1 MRGGKTQI
9 TDGIM
14 AKSRLIKSANFN
26 SQPVW
31 FKAINSVWQNT
42 YLVGTEIK
50 LDKDRLIKAARRS
63 TGLHN
68 LGKSFWDEPLDR
80 LLYSVNNESRLHPVG
95 RFITQKRMENLLSVR
110 LRAEHYFKKYPEIL
124 EQPLYPVTVII
135 GLQRTGT
142 TKLHRMLASDPDTRA
157 LLSWEALNPAPMNG
171 EMKSGDKRIKIAKL
185 NENALKIMSPGFFA
199 IHPVEHLS
207 PEEDVLLL
215 DVSFLSTTA
224 EAIMH
229 VPSYSDWLE
238 KTDQSSAYEYT
249 VKLLKLLQWQRP
261 ALRWV
266 LKTPH
271 HLEFLGLA
279 EKYFGDVQFVWTHRN
294 VHEAIPSFLS
304 MVAHSRILFSNEV
317 DAHEVAQHWVRK
329 IGYMLSQAMDYRL
342 KNAHNNHITDVL
354 YKDLVNDSKS
364 VLQRIYHNQNLEI
377 SPELQ
382 QIFEHTEKSNPRG
395 KYGSHHYAHEDF
407 GIDKDYIDGFT
418 MPYQEFQ
425 KSLKNKINEQRQK
438 AI

>member
-1 MRGGKTQI
+1 
-9 TDGIM
+9 M

-31 FKAINSVWQNT
+31 FKAINSVWKNT
-42 YLVGTEIK
+42 YSVGTEIK
-50 LDKDRLIKAARRS
+50 LDKDHLIEAARRS
-63 TGLHN
+63 TGLN
-68 LGKSFWDEPLDR
+68 DLGKYFWDEPLDR
-80 LLYSVNNESRLHPVG
+80 LLHSVNNESRLHPVG
-95 RFITQKRMENLLSVR
+95 RFITKKRLENLLSVR

-124 EQPLYPVTVII
+124 EQEIYPVTVII

-171 EMKSGDKRIKIAKL
+171 EMKSGEKRIKIAKL

-199 IHPVEHLS
+199 IHPVEHLA

-238 KTDQSSAYEYT
+238 KTDQAPAYEYT
-249 VKLLKLLQWQRP
+249 AKLLKLLQWQRP

-317 DAHEVAQHWVRK
+317 DANEVAQHWVRK

-354 YKDLVNDSKS
+354 YKDLVNDSMS
-364 VLQRIYHNQNLEI
+364 VLNRIYSNQNLEI
-377 SPELQ
+377 SPEMQ
-382 QIFEHTEKSNPRG
+382 KIFEATEKSNPRG
-395 KYGSHHYAHEDF
+395 KYGSHHYAHKDF
-407 GIDKDYIDGFT
+407 GIDKSFIDGFT
-418 MPYQEFQ
+418 RQYQEFQ
-425 KSLKNKINEQRQK
+425 TSLIKKTK
-438 AI
+438 